1 MPRRILVVDD
11 DPAILEVIKIVLE
24 EEGYDV
30 YTDDGHNHTQYGACP
45 VDLILLDIWMRG
57 VDGRTI
63 ARELST
69 SNHPAPVVLM
79 SAHSDG
85 EMSVVETGAAG
96 FIAKPFELDELV
108 DKVDSY
114 LMDGEA
120 NIQR

>member
-1 MPRRILVVDD
+1 M
-11 DPAILEVIKIVLE
+11 LE
-24 EEGYDV
+24 EEGYDE
-30 YTDDGHNHTQYGACP
+30 YTDDEHNHTHYGACP

-114 LMDGEA
+114 LVDGET